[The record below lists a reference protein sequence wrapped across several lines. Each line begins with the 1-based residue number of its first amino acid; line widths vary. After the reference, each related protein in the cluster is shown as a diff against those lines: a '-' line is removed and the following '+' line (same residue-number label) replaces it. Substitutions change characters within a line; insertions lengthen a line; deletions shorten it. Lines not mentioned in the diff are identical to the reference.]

1 MQKKFFYFQERRES
15 YLPRYLLGK
24 EGFEHLDPFV
34 PVLVEDYN
42 TAEFDSMI
50 EYYKDR
56 KWIRAITP
64 NGQKELELIT
74 NKNPLALMEQC
85 KFL

>member
-1 MQKKFFYFQERRES
+1 
-15 YLPRYLLGK
+15 LLGK
-24 EGFEHLDPFV
+24 EGFEHLDPFI

-42 TAEFDSMI
+42 TAEFDTMI

-56 KWIRAITP
+56 KWIRNITP
-64 NGQKELELIT
+64 NGQKELELIS